1 MLTQTKAEVM
11 SEKYQLQ
18 QKTNEE
24 LIDFALEHLGQE
36 HETVRKA
43 ALEEHFRRV
52 KDSPNTVIAPAGD
65 VQVLRAQLAQL
76 RDQSDPSLS

>member
-1 MLTQTKAEVM
+1 M

-36 HETVRKA
+36 HEAVWKA
-43 ALEEHFRRV
+43 ALEEHFLRV
-52 KDSPNTVIAPAGD
+52 KDSSNTVIAPAGD
-65 VQVLRAQLAQL
+65 VQLLRAQLAQL
-76 RDQSDPSLS
+76 RDQTARSLS

>member
-1 MLTQTKAEVM
+1 M

-36 HETVRKA
+36 HEAVRKG

-52 KDSPNTVIAPAGD
+52 KDSSNTVIAPAGD
-65 VQVLRAQLAQL
+65 VQVLRSQLGQL
-76 RDQSDPSLS
+76 RDQTDRSLS